1 MLHSNVGPLATNK
14 ITVRHLMTLNPGTV
28 SPETR
33 VDKVKSL
40 MEEKRWHHV
49 VVCGTGLELLGVI
62 SDRDVRGRPGRTA
75 GRIMTP
81 EPDFVSPDTPL
92 GTAITHLV
100 ARQISSLPVVDAGR
114 VCGIL
119 TTTDLVLVAHAFL
132 QMWLRLR
139 QEGSSAEDPGLH
151 QLSCSP
157 AKGP

>member
-1 MLHSNVGPLATNK
+1 
-14 ITVRHLMTLNPGTV
+14 MT
-28 SPETR
+28 S
-33 VDKVKSL
+33 
-40 MEEKRWHHV
+40 
-49 VVCGTGLELLGVI
+49 
-62 SDRDVRGRPGRTA
+62 
-75 GRIMTP
+75 

-100 ARQISSLPVVDAGR
+100 ARQISCLPVVDAGR

-139 QEGSSAEDPGLH
+139 QEDSSAEDPELH

-157 AKGP
+157 AKGPW